1 MFMSSRAG
9 TAGCACWHSLLVHF
23 LLFAGL
29 EEADDICDV
38 IRSVARDDKVF
49 SSTNDAGLRA
59 DPSLRSGFEGWR
71 RHQRYFW

>member
-1 MFMSSRAG
+1 MTSAMSLEPG

-38 IRSVARDDKVF
+38 IGTRHGR
-49 SSTNDAGLRA
+49 LRLLA
-59 DPSLRSGFEGWR
+59 QPACSLLALR
-71 RHQRYFW
+71 RPRGG